1 MMEMMLHNDAAKVEM
16 ELLERNAAKVWRFSQ
31 FKGWEHQIL
40 SHIWSAVREAVRKI
54 FRDTPAGGVVPSAAE
69 RRAEA

>member
-16 ELLERNAAKVWRFSQ
+16 ELLERNAAKAWRFSQ

-40 SHIWSAVREAVRKI
+40 SHVWSTVREAIREI
-54 FRDTPAGGVVPSAAE
+54 FRDAPDGGTVPSVTE
-69 RRAEA
+69 RHAEA